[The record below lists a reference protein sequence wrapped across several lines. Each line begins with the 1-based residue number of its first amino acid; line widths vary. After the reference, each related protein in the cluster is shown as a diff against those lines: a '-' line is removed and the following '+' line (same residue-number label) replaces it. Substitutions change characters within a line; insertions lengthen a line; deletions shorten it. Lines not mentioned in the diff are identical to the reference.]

1 MYDDL
6 NTSSNIVGSFFALNY
21 NIKNNI
27 MNIRQLG
34 QYTILVT
41 FDNEVSIKFKF
52 NPIIERFEIL
62 EVINW
67 VK

>member
-1 MYDDL
+1 MCD
-6 NTSSNIVGSFFALNY
+6 NIIRSFFTLNY
-21 NIKNNI
+21 NIKNDVVDI
-27 MNIRQLG
+27 KQLE

-52 NPIIERFEIL
+52 NPVIERFEIL

-67 VK
+67 AK

>member
-1 MYDDL
+1 MCD
-6 NTSSNIVGSFFALNY
+6 NIIRSFFTLNY
-21 NIKNNI
+21 NIKNDVVDI
-27 MNIRQLG
+27 KQLE

-52 NPIIERFEIL
+52 NPVIERFEIL
-62 EVINW
+62 EVINR

>member
-1 MYDDL
+1 MCD
-6 NTSSNIVGSFFALNY
+6 NIIRSFFTLNY
-21 NIKNNI
+21 NIKNDVVDI
-27 MNIRQLG
+27 KQLE

-52 NPIIERFEIL
+52 NPVIERFEIL